1 MANRIQI
8 PIKEQ
13 KLIWGFAAARCSKP
27 DCRTLCVAV
36 AKGQDPN
43 VTIGEIAHIHSY
55 SDEGPRANPS
65 LSQKDR
71 NNYDNLILLCANHHT
86 EVDGQHNSYS
96 ADILR
101 DWKRQHETWIDEKLQ
116 ASIAAVSFAELEI
129 VTRSIVAVPVPPNEN
144 FELISPKA
152 KIAKNQMSERIA
164 QRIRLGMV
172 KAKEVESFIRD
183 ASKLSSDF
191 PERVSQGFVT
201 KYNSLVEE
209 GLRGDSLFEAMHEFS
224 ATGYTDFD
232 HQSAGLAVLVYL
244 FEKCEVFEK

>member
-1 MANRIQI
+1 MANRVQI
-8 PIKEQ
+8 PLKEQ

-27 DCRTLCVAV
+27 DCRILCVAV
-36 AKGQDPN
+36 AKGEDPS

-55 SDEGPRANPS
+55 SDDGPRANLS

-71 NNYDNLILLCANHHT
+71 NGYDNLILLCANHHT
-86 EVDGQHNSYS
+86 EVDGQQIRYS

-101 DWKRQHETWIDEKLQ
+101 IWKQQHEEWIEGKLQ
-116 ASIAAVSFAELEI
+116 ASIANISFAELEI

-144 FELISPKA
+144 FALISPKA
-152 KIAKNQMSERIA
+152 KIQRNQLSARIA

-183 ASKLSSDF
+183 AAKLSSDF
-191 PERVSQGFVT
+191 PERISQGFVT
-201 KYNSLVEE
+201 KYNQLIEE
-209 GLRGDSLFEAMHEFS
+209 GLKGDSLFEAMHEFS